1 MEVIQASNF
10 NQIVSEK
17 EWVVIDFWAGWC
29 RPCLMLA
36 PIFEQ
41 TAQEMPE
48 ITFAKVNV
56 DEEGE
61 LAVQFGISSIP
72 ALILFHNGQPVATHV
87 GTISKDRLKQWIL
100 SHK

>member
-1 MEVIQASNF
+1 LESKNF
-10 NQIVSEK
+10 DQVLKEN
-17 EWVVIDFWAGWC
+17 EWVVADFWAEWC

-41 TAQEMPE
+41 TAAE
-48 ITFAKVNV
+48 IPDVLFAKVNV

-61 LAVQFGISSIP
+61 LAMRFGISSIP

-87 GTISKDRLKQWIL
+87 GTVSKDRLKQWIL
-100 SHK
+100 SHR

>member
-1 MEVIQASNF
+1 MEVLQSSNF
-10 NQIVSEK
+10 EKTIQTK
-17 EWVVIDFWAGWC
+17 EWVIVDFWAEWC

-41 TAQEMPE
+41 TAQEMPD

-61 LAVQFGISSIP
+61 LAMRFGISSIP
-72 ALILFHNGQPVATHV
+72 ALILFHKGQPVATHV
-87 GTISKDRLKQWIL
+87 GTISKERLKQWIQ
-100 SHK
+100 SHR